1 MALTKEQKEL
11 KALAKAEKEEAL
23 RLKEI
28 EDFELIARAQEKKNE
43 LKIEKIMY
51 IVDDM
56 DFGNIIIPEYQR
68 DSKWTKTMKSKLIES
83 ILLGYFVPGIIL
95 AYNDDDTLDIVDGRT
110 RMLSIKSFLDGEFAL
125 SKMARLT
132 SLNGKKFSELRSDLK
147 QIIRNFEI
155 QVAIVKP
162 ESVEEIR
169 DLFVRLNS
177 NSVKLKPQ
185 EISNAKYM
193 SNVVRL
199 TKELAED
206 DFVKKV
212 IPLKKSITRQQFI
225 SRLLSF
231 MYYGEMRGKNVQD
244 SIAIFYEDSKNCSVF
259 ELDEMRQNFIELLN
273 IINDMDCSDL
283 YSNINSQKS
292 FVRTYFEEY
301 AFASIFALVMKLDDT
316 VLTNIDTIRN
326 TIISIRE
333 NEKSIFEVSYN
344 SHTTDKNCFES
355 ATSEL
360 ITKCEAALIKVA

>member
-132 SLNGKKFSELRSDLK
+132 SLNGKKFSELRSDLR
-147 QIIRNFEI
+147 QIIINFEI

-177 NSVKLKPQ
+177 T
-185 EISNAKYM
+185 I
-193 SNVVRL
+193 
-199 TKELAED
+199 
-206 DFVKKV
+206 VKKNLFNLAGFLELTLIV
-212 IPLKKSITRQQFI
+212 LLIGDLTTNLK
-225 SRLLSF
+225 
-231 MYYGEMRGKNVQD
+231 
-244 SIAIFYEDSKNCSVF
+244 
-259 ELDEMRQNFIELLN
+259 
-273 IINDMDCSDL
+273 
-283 YSNINSQKS
+283 
-292 FVRTYFEEY
+292 
-301 AFASIFALVMKLDDT
+301 
-316 VLTNIDTIRN
+316 
-326 TIISIRE
+326 
-333 NEKSIFEVSYN
+333 
-344 SHTTDKNCFES
+344 
-355 ATSEL
+355 
-360 ITKCEAALIKVA
+360 